1 MPKPSAVLTKED
13 LRARFDIKGMKD
25 EDVYLVSD
33 VSEDGEEAVFE
44 YVW

>member
-1 MPKPSAVLTKED
+1 
-13 LRARFDIKGMKD
+13 MKD

-44 YVW
+44 YVLENFRDLR